1 MDAWNAASASSS
13 SSPTVTADRLVVVQA
28 LKAFD
33 NHEVDEIF
41 SAPMT
46 EGVAH
51 LIVSHYLRLLG
62 DPVWQQSASTEPR
75 PE

>member
-1 MDAWNAASASSS
+1 M
-13 SSPTVTADRLVVVQA
+13 TADRLVLVQA

-33 NHEVDEIF
+33 NHSVGDVF
-41 SAPMT
+41 LAPMS

-51 LIVSHYLRLLG
+51 LIVSHYLRLLE
-62 DPVWQQSASTEPR
+62 DPAWRESGSTEFR